1 MQLSLQSIAY
11 TYSSSV
17 EPILHNVSVVFPQG
31 WTGLLGDNGCGK
43 TTLAKIACGQLAPQE
58 GMVTGPS
65 VALLC
70 SQETAFAPENLY
82 DFAAAYDREARD
94 LRRELALE
102 DDMPW
107 RYDELSCGEQKKL
120 QIACALWAK
129 PDVLVLD
136 EPTNHIDAAARSCL
150 MTALRRFDGIGIV
163 VSHDRELLDGLVDR
177 CASFEAGT
185 VRVRPGGFTRASGQ
199 RDLERSASMRER
211 RRAKEQLDRLM
222 VEKDKRAHE
231 AARADARMSK
241 RRVDPKD
248 RSAKAK
254 IDLAR
259 VSGQDGRR
267 GRLSS
272 QLEGR
277 LDAARERLARVR
289 VEKRYDGDLWLDVAP
304 APRRV
309 LIRSREC
316 DIPCGPGALHLPDLY
331 VGNTDH
337 IAITGPNGAGKSTL
351 LEHLRP
357 HIPDGIA
364 WLDIPQEL
372 DEELAHGV
380 AERVRALSSGE
391 RGRVLS
397 VVAQLNSDPA
407 RILEGCATSPGEM
420 RKLLLA
426 LGVLSS
432 PALIVMDEPTNH
444 LDLHSVEALERALA
458 GYPGALLLVS
468 HDERFLNA
476 CTSVRW
482 NILDGRVQ
490 KYE

>member
-1 MQLSLQSIAY
+1 MQLSLQSITY

-163 VSHDRELLDGLVDR
+163 VSHDRELLDGLVER
-177 CASFEAGT
+177 CASFEAGA

-357 HIPDGIA
+357 HVPDGIA

-380 AERVRALSSGE
+380 VERVRALSSGE

>member
-1 MQLSLQSIAY
+1 MQLSLQSITY

-222 VEKDKRAHE
+222 VERDKRAHE

-241 RRVDPKD
+241 RHIDPKD

-259 VSGQDGRR
+259 FTGQDGKR

-277 LDAARERLARVR
+277 LDAARERLARAR

-316 DIPCGPGALHLPDLY
+316 DIPCGPGALHLPELY

-337 IAITGPNGAGKSTL
+337 IAVTGPNGAGKSTL

-380 AERVRALSSGE
+380 VERVRALSSGE

-407 RILEGCATSPGEM
+407 RMLEGCATSPGEM

>member
-1 MQLSLQSIAY
+1 MQLSLQSISY

-163 VSHDRELLDGLVDR
+163 VSHDRELLDGLVER
-177 CASFEAGT
+177 CASFEAGA

-357 HIPDGIA
+357 HVPDGIA

-380 AERVRALSSGE
+380 VERVRALSSGE

-482 NILDGRVQ
+482 SILDGGVQ

>member
-1 MQLSLQSIAY
+1 MQLSLQSITY

-380 AERVRALSSGE
+380 VERVRALSSGE

-468 HDERFLNA
+468 HDERFLSA